1 MPRRPRITLNGYY
14 HIINRGVEQRK
25 VFLKDEDF
33 KKFESLLCYYAKFY
47 NITIHS
53 YSLMSN
59 HYHLLIEINSDN
71 LSKFMRQVNM
81 NYAIY
86 FNKKY
91 KRSGH
96 LWQGR
101 FKSVYVTDEAYLYS
115 LILYIEQN
123 PIKAKKVKNIKDY
136 KYQSLYHILND
147 TEYKKECLNNSYL
160 AKNFKSKKDMLEF
173 INTKFYK
180 DELATLKKAS
190 NLVEQANVKKEKSI
204 KKLEKIF
211 KDVEDKK
218 KRNEL
223 IYKAYLDG
231 YSQHQIAKVL
241 NISQPAVYGII
252 KRVGNIILI
261 T

>member
-1 MPRRPRITLNGYY
+1 MPRRPRITLKGYY

-33 KKFESLLCYYAKFY
+33 KKFESLLCKYAKFY
-47 NITIHS
+47 NITLHS

-59 HYHLLIEINSDN
+59 HYHLLIEVNNDN

-86 FNKKY
+86 FNKNR

-101 FKSVYVTDEAYLYS
+101 FKSVYVIDEAYLYS

-123 PIKAKKVKNIKDY
+123 PIKARMVKNILDY
-136 KYQSLYHILND
+136 RYQSLYHILNNTD
-147 TEYKKECLNNSYL
+147 YKKECLNNSYL
-160 AKNFKSKKDMLEF
+160 TNKFKTKQELLEF
-173 INTKFYK
+173 INTKFDK
-180 DELATLKKAS
+180 DDLATLRQAS
-190 NLVEQANVKKEKSI
+190 NLVEQANTKKENPI
-204 KKLEKIF
+204 DKLEKIF
-211 KDVEDKK
+211 KDVTDKK

-223 IYKAYLDG
+223 IYKAYLNG

-252 KRVGNIILI
+252 KRIKDVIVI